1 MLTIPFIPICFRWL
15 QWLVRKKQSYCTIPK
30 IWRISGGFRLFSPL
44 WYRCL
49 LHSFWYQPILKYTH
63 FTSLIFCLL
72 ICSASELSVTCPIR
86 GSPLA
91 SSRGSILVLMPSI
104 DASLLPFFSLLFSLL
119 PPVFLLFLSYPSA
132 VPSLPSYQSLTLC
145 LSLTFLPSFSLHI
158 HCYHTSS
165 VPSLHLSHRSF
176 SLFLFFL
183 PLTLSPHPL
192 AHSLPPSLPLTVV
205 TGRSLWLSHRPP
217 VSVLTAPFTCCS
229 LFSFFCWF
237 VLWMTTIRQTQV
249 RSRRAEGVASG
260 NKIPLLSLKCVTME
274 MCVNRAPVLL
284 LTSGV
289 LGSLNCFLVEA
300 LHRAQ
305 MGLHSLT
312 CQHLWLSSV
321 AKDNRYAD
329 MMCCV
334 SGTFWHRAS
343 SAKYPWKPKTG
354 LWN

>member
-1 MLTIPFIPICFRWL
+1 MHHSYLFFLSCSLCCL
-15 QWLVRKKQSYCTIPK
+15 QS
-30 IWRISGGFRLFSPL
+30 FS
-44 WYRCL
+44 
-49 LHSFWYQPILKYTH
+49 SFY
-63 FTSLIFCLL
+63 
-72 ICSASELSVTCPIR
+72 PIR
-86 GSPLA
+86 
-91 SSRGSILVLMPSI
+91 
-104 DASLLPFFSLLFSLL
+104 LLFH
-119 PPVFLLFLSYPSA
+119 LF
-132 VPSLPSYQSLTLC
+132 SLPSYQSLTLC

-260 NKIPLLSLKCVTME
+260 EQNSPFESE
-274 MCVNRAPVLL
+274 MCHHGNV
-284 LTSGV
+284 
-289 LGSLNCFLVEA
+289 C
-300 LHRAQ
+300 
-305 MGLHSLT
+305 
-312 CQHLWLSSV
+312 
-321 AKDNRYAD
+321 
-329 MMCCV
+329 
-334 SGTFWHRAS
+334 
-343 SAKYPWKPKTG
+343 
-354 LWN
+354 